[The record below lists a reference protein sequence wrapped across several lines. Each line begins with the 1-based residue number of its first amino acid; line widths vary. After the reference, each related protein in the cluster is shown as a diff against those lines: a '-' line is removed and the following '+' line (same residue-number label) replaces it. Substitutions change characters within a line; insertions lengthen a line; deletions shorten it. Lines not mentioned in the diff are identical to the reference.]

1 MVDTPEVSQAA
12 VPSTNGVP
20 PKSPSAHHQN
30 GSEADAQE
38 MVITSLRSQIQD
50 LFSQVTQLNGKLVKS
65 YDRVSDL
72 EDDLHMAS
80 AQARQSTLKISQLE
94 LERTQHLSA
103 LNTGL
108 LVEKSHVT
116 AELTRLMEKAT
127 DEAAQRGQAES
138 AKADIEKDLDDLSAT
153 LFAQANTMVAEA
165 RYSQA
170 MTERKVE
177 QAETALKGAEEMVGI
192 MQQQMQTLQAEKDE
206 AEKKAREMQVVM
218 GKGKWVDRRSGSGAV
233 LVKETRL
240 LSSHLPYQE
249 FLMFVA
255 HLRSVHPSS
264 LSPPAMTTLLPMA
277 FLARLSSEDSEPTVR
292 LDLAPSLNWLSRRS
306 VLAAIHTGQ
315 LTIEPMSSSALLSE
329 SSSNSG
335 TNSNIPGLN
344 SSNNNISCALCGTPI
359 FSTPELSHQHPRPP
373 THPSSQ
379 NNASANNSWSASVLK
394 KTLAYTS
401 TNGSPTPP
409 PRSLSRPP
417 SQALHEHSA
426 PYPPQ
431 IHIFRIAAPLPP
443 PQPVNPPTRS
453 SSPSPFL
460 PSVGSSRGAVP
471 PTPPQNNSTLT
482 NLSLNALTQSASAST
497 TIYPLCTSGWCLA
510 RLRTTCTLWAF
521 VRTGVVERVWE
532 EEVPTLLPP
541 PPPARD
547 AAGTGTGPPPV
558 PPRRRGLWG
567 MASKLGERAVSW
579 SGEGSKEKEK
589 EKEKDK
595 KVEEKGLPTPPPI
608 HPTISA
614 PSRSSTPAPPLP
626 KRSEGRRQVPP
637 PPPPEAPA
645 PPLEL
650 PNPHPEPAVPAP
662 TPAPAPDLPNP
673 HPEPAVPAPVHALK
687 ADDVKRKR
695 FSAHQ
700 VPLPDSRPG
709 TPAMSP
715 VDAPHPA
722 AAPNDAAHTAPTPTP
737 GAVPPPLPR
746 RAAARAVR
754 PVPPPPEAPSESASE
769 APAVPS
775 TEQATSGDEAPKA
788 VEAAVEK
795 VADTDVSSPP
805 VEAAPVEAAAE
816 GPAPAPEE
824 AAAEKEKEVE
834 AEKID
839 VPRVDSPVPA
849 EAEAVKDDE
858 AELEAELTRFVDEG
872 REEKAEDTKEDGR
885 RARGV
890 RWGGDVGG
898 ADVEGA
904 GPPPGGHVLGT
915 NWGCTVVEPSSVCSL
930 RRTASEE
937 NNKSHCIVI
946 HASGFDSSWV
956 YESNYNVQREVQNM
970 SVGMRL
976 RE

>member
-1 MVDTPEVSQAA
+1 MVDTPEAAEATATSPVS
-12 VPSTNGVP
+12 SINGIP
-20 PKSPSAHHQN
+20 PNSPRPHQN
-30 GSEADAQE
+30 GSDPDAQE

-72 EDDLHMAS
+72 EDDLHMSS
-80 AQARQSTLKISQLE
+80 AQARQSSLKISQLE

-192 MQQQMQTLQAEKDE
+192 MQNQMQMLQAEKDE
-206 AEKKAREMQVVM
+206 AERKAREMQVVM
-218 GKGKWVDRRSGSGAV
+218 GKGKWVDRRSGTSGV
-233 LVKETRL
+233 LAKETRL

-264 LSPPAMTTLLPMA
+264 SSPPAMTTLLPMA

-335 TNSNIPGLN
+335 ANSNIPGLN
-344 SSNNNISCALCGTPI
+344 SSSNNISCALCGTPI
-359 FSTPELSHQHPRPP
+359 FSTPELPHLHSRPP
-373 THPSSQ
+373 THPS
-379 NNASANNSWSASVLK
+379 NTNAANSWSASVLK
-394 KTLAYTS
+394 KTLSYT
-401 TNGSPTPP
+401 TVNGSPTPP
-409 PRSLSRPP
+409 PRSLARPQ

-431 IHIFRIAAPLPP
+431 IYIFRIAVPLPP
-443 PQPVNPPTRS
+443 PQPMNPPTRT

-460 PSVGSSRGAVP
+460 PSVGSSRPAAP
-471 PTPPQNNSTLT
+471 ASPPQNTGGLT
-482 NLSLNALTQSASAST
+482 NLSLNALTQSATAST

-532 EEVPTLLPP
+532 EEMPTVLPA
-541 PPPARD
+541 PPPAGE
-547 AAGTGTGPPPV
+547 AGTGPPPV
-558 PPRRRGLWG
+558 PPRRRGIWG

-579 SGEGSKEKEK
+579 SGDGSKEKEK
-589 EKEKDK
+589 EKKA
-595 KVEEKGLPTPPPI
+595 EEKGLPTPPPI

-614 PSRSSTPAPPLP
+614 PIPPPRATTPAPPLP
-626 KRSEGRRQVPP
+626 KRSEGRRPVPP
-637 PPPPEAPA
+637 PPPPAEPS
-645 PPLEL
+645 LDL
-650 PNPHPEPAVPAP
+650 PNLHPEPAA
-662 TPAPAPDLPNP
+662 
-673 HPEPAVPAPVHALK
+673 PAPVHALK
-687 ADDVKRKR
+687 TDDAKRKR

-709 TPAMSP
+709 TPAASP
-715 VDAPHPA
+715 IDAPAPA
-722 AAPNDAAHTAPTPTP
+722 APVSDTAAPVA
-737 GAVPPPLPR
+737 PPPLPR

-754 PVPPPPEAPSESASE
+754 PAPPPPEAPSESAAAE
-769 APAVPS
+769 APAVNAAEAAGAEEGPKP
-775 TEQATSGDEAPKA
+775 TEPE
-788 VEAAVEK
+788 AVEK
-795 VADTDVSSPP
+795 PADADVSSSAVDAAV
-805 VEAAPVEAAAE
+805 VEAGSEDAAVAE
-816 GPAPAPEE
+816 L
-824 AAAEKEKEVE
+824 AAEKEADVEKVDTVDMPRVESPAPVEPE
-834 AEKID
+834 AEPKVAPNGI
-839 VPRVDSPVPA
+839 
-849 EAEAVKDDE
+849 
-858 AELEAELTRFVDEG
+858 VDEG
-872 REEKAEDTKEDGR
+872 REEKVQEKKEEEEEHE
-885 RARGV
+885 V
-890 RWGGDVGG
+890 YVGDVTW
-898 ADVEGA
+898 E
-904 GPPPGGHVLGT
+904 
-915 NWGCTVVEPSSVCSL
+915 E
-930 RRTASEE
+930 RTWKEL
-937 NNKSHCIVI
+937 V
-946 HASGFDSSWV
+946 
-956 YESNYNVQREVQNM
+956 
-970 SVGMRL
+970 RL
-976 RE
+976 REDMFWARIGGLR

>member
-1 MVDTPEVSQAA
+1 MADTPEVA
-12 VPSTNGVP
+12 TNGAP
-20 PKSPSAHHQN
+20 PKVASPPPQQN
-30 GSEADAQE
+30 GSDPDAQE

-80 AQARQSTLKISQLE
+80 AHARQSSLKISQLE

-177 QAETALKGAEEMVGI
+177 QSETALKGAEEMVGI
-192 MQQQMQTLQAEKDE
+192 MQQQMQTLQAEKED
-206 AEKKAREMQVVM
+206 AERKAREMQVVM
-218 GKGKWVDRRSGSGAV
+218 GKGKWVDRRSGSM

-264 LSPPAMTTLLPMA
+264 SSPPAMTTLLPMA

-335 TNSNIPGLN
+335 ANNNVPGLN

-359 FSTPELSHQHPRPP
+359 FSTPELPHHHPRPP
-373 THPSSQ
+373 SHPSH
-379 NNASANNSWSASVLK
+379 NNTGANNSWSASVLK
-394 KTLAYTS
+394 KTLSYTS
-401 TNGSPTPP
+401 ANGSPTPP
-409 PRSLSRPP
+409 PRSLSRPQP
-417 SQALHEHSA
+417 HALHEHSA

-431 IHIFRIAAPLPP
+431 IYIFRIAVPLPP
-443 PQPVNPPTRS
+443 PQPTQAPTRTA
-453 SSPSPFL
+453 SPSPFL
-460 PSVGSSRGAVP
+460 PSVGSSRAAAPAP
-471 PTPPQNNSTLT
+471 PPASALT
-482 NLSLNALTQSASAST
+482 NLSLNSLTQSATASA
-497 TIYPLCTSGWCLA
+497 TIYPLCTSGWCLT

-532 EEVPTLLPP
+532 EEVPTLLPVAP
-541 PPPARD
+541 PEA
-547 AAGTGTGPPPV
+547 GTGPPPV

-567 MASKLGERAVSW
+567 MASKLGERAASW
-579 SGEGSKEKEK
+579 SGDGSKEKEK
-589 EKEKDK
+589 EKKA
-595 KVEEKGLPTPPPI
+595 EEKGLPTPPPV
-608 HPTISA
+608 HPNISA
-614 PSRSSTPAPPLP
+614 PTPTPTRPTTPAPPLP
-626 KRSEGRRQVPP
+626 KRSEGRARQVPP
-637 PPPPEAPA
+637 PPAPPQDQSAPTHAPA
-645 PPLEL
+645 EVPTA
-650 PNPHPEPAVPAP
+650 NAHPEPAA
-662 TPAPAPDLPNP
+662 
-673 HPEPAVPAPVHALK
+673 PAPVHALK
-687 ADDVKRKR
+687 ADDAKRKR

-709 TPAMSP
+709 TPAGP
-715 VDAPHPA
+715 PADAPPPATDAPA
-722 AAPNDAAHTAPTPTP
+722 APTP
-737 GAVPPPLPR
+737 GAAPPPLPR

-754 PVPPPPEAPSESASE
+754 PVPPPPETPSTAPETA
-769 APAVPS
+769 APAVPN
-775 TEQATSGDEAPKA
+775 A
-788 VEAAVEK
+788 VEAAGEGEGPKATAPEAVETVK
-795 VADTDVSSPP
+795 AVEDVSSTADGAPA
-805 VEAAPVEAAAE
+805 VESAAEPAAVEGAAPAENDKAADADGE
-816 GPAPAPEE
+816 T
-824 AAAEKEKEVE
+824 V
-834 AEKID
+834 I
-839 VPRVDSPVPA
+839 VPRVDSPVPEEPPKA
-849 EAEAVKDDE
+849 ENAPA
-858 AELEAELTRFVDEG
+858 DEG
-872 REEKAEDTKEDGR
+872 REEKVPDTKEEEDEHEHE
-885 RARGV
+885 AYV
-890 RWGGDVGG
+890 GDVTW
-898 ADVEGA
+898 E
-904 GPPPGGHVLGT
+904 
-915 NWGCTVVEPSSVCSL
+915 E
-930 RRTASEE
+930 RTWKEL
-937 NNKSHCIVI
+937 V
-946 HASGFDSSWV
+946 
-956 YESNYNVQREVQNM
+956 
-970 SVGMRL
+970 RL
-976 RE
+976 REDMFWARIGGLR